1 MGAQNALYKTVAPG
15 PSKKGPPHLFTILH
29 AFYIGFMCSPSHF
42 FIFPTTSHHDL
53 AHNLHLFYVHPFS
66 FFVISHHISSRS
78 CTHFT
83 FVLCAPL
90 RIFLYFLLL
99 LFLFCSCGCSCF
111 SYKAPFFPSHRKAR
125 CLSRLLEYFQVKNLT
140 FFNWS
145 FTLCPSFFLC
155 SIWPL
160 DQDQDQDQDLKGG
173 RIASQKGA
181 GFIYRTLGSESRFWL
196 SERFLGPIWLTV
208 FGDSIFLEL

>member
-90 RIFLYFLLL
+90 RIFYISCCFSSCFVHVGVLAFLTKRLFFQATEKRAVFHDCWNTFRWRTW
-99 LFLFCSCGCSCF
+99 LFLIEASLS
-111 SYKAPFFPSHRKAR
+111 AHPFFCVQS
-125 CLSRLLEYFQVKNLT
+125 
-140 FFNWS
+140 
-145 FTLCPSFFLC
+145 
-155 SIWPL
+155 
-160 DQDQDQDQDLKGG
+160 
-173 RIASQKGA
+173 
-181 GFIYRTLGSESRFWL
+181 
-196 SERFLGPIWLTV
+196 GP
-208 FGDSIFLEL
+208 